1 MMESWKHKLLVVSL
15 VVIIALGTILFWKF
29 NQSGESEQQ
38 LTLYGNVDIRQVQ
51 LAFNGNQRIASIL
64 VKEGDTVKKGQLL
77 ATLDKRRLEAL
88 VGNREAK
95 VTAQKQV
102 VKRLVTGTRKEE
114 IRKARADVEKA
125 EAEAHVAELT
135 ADRVSILVKKGS
147 LSQQKEDDSVA
158 DLKAAKARL
167 RAANEL
173 LELAIAG
180 PRKEDID
187 EAKSTLKAYEE
198 DLSLAREE
206 LADADLIAPLDGVI
220 ENRLLEPGDMASPE
234 KPVFTIAI
242 TDPIWVRAYVS
253 ETDLGKI
260 TNGMKAIVSTDS
272 YPDKRYNGW
281 IGFISPTAEFTPKSV
296 ETREVRTKLV
306 YQLRVFVRN
315 PQGELRLGMPAVVRI
330 PLNQKLSKK

>member
-1 MMESWKHKLLVVSL
+1 MMESWKHKLLVAL
-15 VVIIALGTILFWKF
+15 LAVIIALGTILFWKF
-29 NQSGESEQQ
+29 YQSGESEQQ

-64 VKEGDTVKKGQLL
+64 VEEGDTVKKGQLL

-135 ADRVSILVKKGS
+135 ADRVSILVQKGS

-167 RAANEL
+167 KAANEL
-173 LELAIAG
+173 LELAVAG

-198 DLSLAREE
+198 DLSLARQE

-281 IGFISPTAEFTPKSV
+281 IGFISPTAEFTPKTV
-296 ETREVRTKLV
+296 ETSEVRTKLV

-315 PQGELRLGMPAVVRI
+315 PEGELRLGMPAVVRI